1 MKKSALL
8 LLLCISVFTNG
19 YARTKQEAIKEL
31 IHVMKNDSM
40 INKMIDAMVPAMA
53 TQMQS
58 EMKDSTAK
66 ARSGEVMKIA
76 METVKDLSPKLT
88 DMMAS
93 IYEKYYTEK
102 EINDFLVFYKSP
114 TGQKSINIMPQ
125 IMKEMM
131 GEMMKN
137 YIPEMQK
144 TLKARIGEAYKSKKQ

>member
-1 MKKSALL
+1 MKKTLFLL
-8 LLLCISVFTNG
+8 LLSISVFTNG
-19 YARTKQEAIKEL
+19 YSRTKQEAVKEL

-76 METVKDLSPKLT
+76 METVKELSPKLT
-88 DMMAS
+88 DMMAA

-114 TGQKSINIMPQ
+114 TGQKSISIMPQ

-131 GEMMKN
+131 DDMMKN

-144 TLKARIGEAYKSKKQ
+144 TLKARMGDALKPKK

>member
-1 MKKSALL
+1 MKKPLFL
-8 LLLCISVFTNG
+8 LLLCISIFTNAN
-19 YARTKQEAIKEL
+19 ARTKQEAVKEL

-66 ARSGEVMKIA
+66 ARSEEVMKIA

-131 GEMMKN
+131 GEMMKS

-144 TLKARIGEAYKSKKQ
+144 TLKARIGEFSKSKK

>member
-1 MKKSALL
+1 MKKTLFL

-19 YARTKQEAIKEL
+19 YSQSKQEAVKEL

-53 TQMQS
+53 TQMQL

-76 METVKDLSPKLT
+76 METVKELSPKLT
-88 DMMAS
+88 DMMAA

-131 GEMMKN
+131 SDMMKN

-144 TLKARIGEAYKSKKQ
+144 TLKARMGDALKSKK

>member
-1 MKKSALL
+1 MKKTLFLL
-8 LLLCISVFTNG
+8 LLSISVFTNG
-19 YARTKQEAIKEL
+19 YSRTKQEAVKEL

-40 INKMIDAMVPAMA
+40 INKMIDAMIPAMA

-66 ARSGEVMKIA
+66 ARSEEVMKIA
-76 METVKDLSPKLT
+76 MKTVKELSPKLT
-88 DMMAS
+88 DMMTS
-93 IYEKYYTEK
+93 IYEKYYTES

-131 GEMMKN
+131 DDMMKN

-144 TLKARIGEAYKSKKQ
+144 TLKARIGDAFKTKK

>member
-1 MKKSALL
+1 
-8 LLLCISVFTNG
+8 
-19 YARTKQEAIKEL
+19 
-31 IHVMKNDSM
+31 
-40 INKMIDAMVPAMA
+40 MVPAMA

-66 ARSGEVMKIA
+66 ARSEEVMKIA

-131 GEMMKN
+131 GDMMKN

-144 TLKARIGEAYKSKKQ
+144 TLKARIGDAYK